1 MTGTLP
7 YSTDILRLASDIP
20 HIGRLAN
27 PDISV
32 TEVSPLCGSRLIL
45 DLKMDGDQVGEIGL
59 TVNACA
65 LGQASTSIVA
75 HKALGLTPAEFAA
88 GLDALNGILAGS
100 DAEPAAPWQQI
111 VALVPARK
119 ERGRYGAM
127 RLPFM
132 AFAKAFKGLGL

>member
-7 YSTDILRLASDIP
+7 YSTDILRLAADIP
-20 HIGRLAN
+20 HIRRLDQ

-45 DLKMDGDQVGEIGL
+45 DLKMADGKVAEIGL

-65 LGQASTSIVA
+65 LGQAATSIVA
-75 HKALGLTPAEFAA
+75 SLALGKTPAEFAA
-88 GLDALNGILAGS
+88 GLESLNAILAGS
-100 DAEPAAPWQQI
+100 DAEPAAPWAPLL
-111 VALVPARK
+111 ALAPARK

-127 RLPFM
+127 RLPFL
-132 AFAKAFKGLGL
+132 AFAKAFKGLGE